1 LVTVNESGSKLF
13 VRFAAVNRAITTS
26 LDFEELLNLVVR
38 NARELVG
45 ADAALLLL
53 ADEDEMLRVRAAEGV
68 DAERFRGFSE
78 RMHESTVERV
88 RMVIRPTGDGGFTAL
103 PVMVDQSISGLLAV
117 ARDEPFE
124 AEEQWVLSA
133 LADQAA
139 IALRNARLHEMD
151 IERGRAEALERL
163 AEESVRLLTSEPQ
176 KRTYDDL
183 LATICRIADA
193 PRGIFWLLDATR
205 PGEEFL
211 FAASTCGLRRQP
223 RDEYDHGAL
232 EQLRRLPVS
241 SNLPSARAARSLE
254 VVSAPDLG
262 EYASSGLAGIF
273 QQMQI
278 RSVLAVPVR
287 ARGRLFGVVTLIWPE
302 AGASE
307 KPGRRHNAEVIV
319 SQVSAALDVSGLVAE
334 LTQANRLKDEF
345 LATLSHELRNPLNVI
360 TGYSELLL
368 RLPEAR
374 SSAKIQDAAAAIA
387 RSATAQDRLVSDLL
401 DLSRL
406 QMGKLSLQLQPL
418 SLSAAIADAAEAVR
432 ADAVAKTIELE
443 IALPDE
449 PLLSRADPTRV
460 QQIAWNLLSNAVK
473 FTPSGG
479 RVRLALS
486 RVGTEARLV
495 VEDTGE
501 GIDAAFLPRVFEVF
515 RQAEGRTVRRHGGMG
530 IGLALVRQLTEL
542 HGGKVEAFSAGVG
555 RGRVFS
561 FDLGSSR
568 AGRGRLARD
577 GRGTPGSARVRRGAR
592 DDRAIGRGR
601 SSDRKGGGLRSRDL
615 RHFDAGDGRISV
627 PAEAALGGQETCGDR
642 GRTDRLRTP
651 GGRSRRPPRRIR
663 HAPDEAGAFRGA
675 DPGHPGRNG
684 WSPKPDDRTRVEVS
698 RAAARGLG
706 PRDGRSVVAVARSHA
721 ALRRP
726 PAQLGASAGG
736 LASAVALK
744 PPQTACYSARPPTV
758 GL

>member
-1 LVTVNESGSKLF
+1 LVTAILSDSRLF
-13 VRFAAVNRAITTS
+13 ARFAAVNRAITTS

-53 ADEDEMLRVRAAEGV
+53 AGEDEVLRVRAAEGV
-68 DAERFRGFSE
+68 EVERFCGFSE
-78 RMHESTVERV
+78 RMQESTVERI
-88 RMVIRPTGDGGFTAL
+88 RTILRPTGDGGFSAQ
-103 PVMVDQSISGLLAV
+103 PVMADRSVSGLLGV

-139 IALRNARLHEMD
+139 IALRNAKLHEMD

-183 LATICRIADA
+183 LATICRITDA
-193 PRGIFWLLDATR
+193 PRGVFWLLDAAT

-211 FAASTCGLRRQP
+211 FAASTCGFRRQP
-223 RDEYDHGAL
+223 RDEFDRYAL
-232 EQLRRLPVS
+232 ENLRRLPVS
-241 SNLPSARAARSLE
+241 SNVPSARAARLLE
-254 VVSAPDLG
+254 VVSEPDLG
-262 EYASSGLAGIF
+262 RHTAGGTSRLF
-273 QQMQI
+273 RQMQI

-287 ARGRLFGVVTLIWPE
+287 ARDRLFGVVTLLWPE
-302 AGASE
+302 VGASE

-360 TGYSELLL
+360 TGYSEVLL

-374 SSAKIQDAAAAIA
+374 SSAKIQAAAAAIA

-432 ADAVAKTIELE
+432 ADALVKKIDLE

-449 PLLSRADPTRV
+449 PLLCRADPTRV

-501 GIDAAFLPRVFEVF
+501 GIDSAFLPRVFEVF
-515 RQAEGRTVRRHGGMG
+515 RQAEGGTVRRHGGMG

-542 HGGKVEAFSAGVG
+542 HGGKVEAFSAG
-555 RGRVFS
+555 
-561 FDLGSSR
+561 
-568 AGRGRLARD
+568 
-577 GRGTPGSARVRRGAR
+577 
-592 DDRAIGRGR
+592 IGRGAKFTVTLPLPDR
-601 SSDRKGGGLRSRDL
+601 AAMEVETERPVESSPSISEVRVLVVDDSRETVSALRDLLESEGAIVTTALSGAEGLRIAREEEFDL
-615 RHFDAGDGRISV
+615 VISDISMPEMDGYQFLK
-627 PAEAALGGQETCGDR
+627 E
-642 GRTDRLRTP
+642 LRS
-651 GGRSRRPPRRIR
+651 GSK
-663 HAPDEAGAFRGA
+663 
-675 DPGHPGRNG
+675 
-684 WSPKPDDRTRVEVS
+684 KP
-698 RAAARGLG
+698 
-706 PRDGRSVVAVARSHA
+706 AVA
-721 ALRRP
+721 
-726 PAQLGASAGG
+726 
-736 LASAVALK
+736 AVALTGFGRQEDIRETRRAGFDEHLTK
-744 PPQTACYSARPPTV
+744 PVRFDQLIEVIRRTIDSPPKRLV
-758 GL
+758 RRAGV

>member
-1 LVTVNESGSKLF
+1 LLTANDSGSRLF
-13 VRFAAVNRAITTS
+13 ARFAAVNRAITTS

-53 ADEDEMLRVRAAEGV
+53 AGEDEVLRVRAAEGV
-68 DAERFRGFSE
+68 EAERFCGFSE
-78 RMHESTVERV
+78 RMQESTVERV
-88 RMVIRPTGDGGFTAL
+88 RTILRPTGDGGFSAQ
-103 PVMVDQSISGLLAV
+103 PVMADRSVSGLLGV

-139 IALRNARLHEMD
+139 IALRNAKLHEMD

-163 AEESVRLLTSEPQ
+163 AEESVRLLTSEPH

-183 LATICRIADA
+183 LATICRITDA
-193 PRGIFWLLDATR
+193 PRGVFWLLDATTT
-205 PGEEFL
+205 GDEFL
-211 FAASTCGLRRQP
+211 FAASTCGFRRQP
-223 RDEYDHGAL
+223 RDEFDRYAL
-232 EQLRRLPVS
+232 ENLRRLPVS
-241 SNLPSARAARSLE
+241 SNVPSARAARLLE
-254 VVSAPDLG
+254 VVSEPDLRRH
-262 EYASSGLAGIF
+262 SAGGTSRLF
-273 QQMQI
+273 RQMQI

-287 ARGRLFGVVTLIWPE
+287 ARDRLFGVVTLLWPE
-302 AGASE
+302 VGASE

-374 SSAKIQDAAAAIA
+374 SSAKIQAAAAAIA

-432 ADAVAKTIELE
+432 ADALVKKIDLE

-449 PLLSRADPTRV
+449 PLLCRADPTRV

-501 GIDAAFLPRVFEVF
+501 GIDSAFLPRVFEVF
-515 RQAEGRTVRRHGGMG
+515 RQAEGGTVRRHGGMG

-542 HGGKVEAFSAGVG
+542 HGGKVEAFSAG
-555 RGRVFS
+555 
-561 FDLGSSR
+561 
-568 AGRGRLARD
+568 
-577 GRGTPGSARVRRGAR
+577 
-592 DDRAIGRGR
+592 IGRGAKFTVTLPLPDR
-601 SSDRKGGGLRSRDL
+601 AAMEVETERPVESSPSISEVRVLVVDDSRETVSALRDLLESEGAIVTTALSGAEGLRIAKEEEFDL
-615 RHFDAGDGRISV
+615 VISDISMPEMDGYQFLK
-627 PAEAALGGQETCGDR
+627 E
-642 GRTDRLRTP
+642 LRS
-651 GGRSRRPPRRIR
+651 GSK
-663 HAPDEAGAFRGA
+663 
-675 DPGHPGRNG
+675 
-684 WSPKPDDRTRVEVS
+684 KP
-698 RAAARGLG
+698 
-706 PRDGRSVVAVARSHA
+706 AVA
-721 ALRRP
+721 
-726 PAQLGASAGG
+726 
-736 LASAVALK
+736 AVALTGFGRQEDIREARRAGFDEHLTK
-744 PPQTACYSARPPTV
+744 PVRFDQLIEVIRRTIDSPPKRLV
-758 GL
+758 RRAGV

>member
-1 LVTVNESGSKLF
+1 LLTANDSGSRLF
-13 VRFAAVNRAITTS
+13 ARFAAVNRAITTS

-53 ADEDEMLRVRAAEGV
+53 AGEDEVLRVRAAEGV
-68 DAERFRGFSE
+68 EAERFCGFSE

-88 RMVIRPTGDGGFTAL
+88 RTLLRPIGDGGFMAL
-103 PVMVDQSISGLLAV
+103 PVMVDRSVSGLLAV
-117 ARDEPFE
+117 ARDGPFE

-139 IALRNARLHEMD
+139 IALRNAKLHEMD

-163 AEESVRLLTSEPQ
+163 AEESVRLLTSEPH

-183 LATICRIADA
+183 LATICRITDA
-193 PRGIFWLLDATR
+193 PRGVFWLLDAAA

-211 FAASTCGLRRQP
+211 FAASTCGFRRQP
-223 RDEYDHGAL
+223 RDEFDRYAL
-232 EQLRRLPVS
+232 ENLRRLPVS
-241 SNLPSARAARSLE
+241 SNVPSARAARLLE
-254 VVSAPDLG
+254 VVSEPDLG
-262 EYASSGLAGIF
+262 RHTAGGTSRLF
-273 QQMQI
+273 RQMQI

-287 ARGRLFGVVTLIWPE
+287 ARDRLFGVVTLLWPE
-302 AGASE
+302 VGASE

-374 SSAKIQDAAAAIA
+374 SSAKIQTAAAAIA
-387 RSATAQDRLVSDLL
+387 RSASAQNRLVSDLL

-406 QMGKLSLQLQPL
+406 QMGKLSLELQPL

-432 ADAVAKTIELE
+432 ADAAAKSIELQ
-443 IALPDE
+443 ISLPDE
-449 PLLSRADPTRV
+449 PLLGRADPTRV

-473 FTPSGG
+473 FTPAGG
-479 RVRLALS
+479 RVRLVLS
-486 RVGTEARLV
+486 HAGSEARLV

-501 GIDAAFLPRVFEVF
+501 GIDPPFLPRVFEVF
-515 RQAEGRTVRRHGGMG
+515 RQAEGGTVRRHGGMG

-555 RGRVFS
+555 RGAAFTVTLPLRETA
-561 FDLGSSR
+561 GPETG
-568 AGRGRLARD
+568 AGR
-577 GRGTPGSARVRRGAR
+577 
-592 DDRAIGRGR
+592 
-601 SSDRKGGGLRSRDL
+601 
-615 RHFDAGDGRISV
+615 
-627 PAEAALGGQETCGDR
+627 
-642 GRTDRLRTP
+642 
-651 GGRSRRPPRRIR
+651 
-663 HAPDEAGAFRGA
+663 
-675 DPGHPGRNG
+675 
-684 WSPKPDDRTRVEVS
+684 RVEASPSISAVRVLVVDDS
-698 RAAARGLG
+698 RET
-706 PRDGRSVVAVARSHA
+706 VA
-721 ALRRP
+721 ALRDLLECEGARVTTALSGAEGLQIAKEEEFDVVISDVSMPEMDGYQFLQKLRSEAKRP
-726 PAQLGASAGG
+726 PLT
-736 LASAVALK
+736 AVALTGFGRAEDVLEARHAGFDRHLTK
-744 PPQTACYSARPPTV
+744 PVNFEELLQVIRTAMDARRSPTPERLPKSDGQRLAV
-758 GL
+758 PAPRS